1 MSQIIAST
9 AIGASEPATG
19 LYNALP
25 SFAPYRAVLFGDSM
39 TSQMFVDTTASSASY
54 NRSSGV
60 LTITDSSHGL
70 ATGWTVDVFNRS
82 YASIKKF
89 VTRTVTRIDA
99 NTYSV
104 DLGAAGGSLPDGTLS
119 GTTFVRVRTR
129 VSANG
134 WFTWLQIASGYKFD
148 VVFNGAQ
155 SGDITADCIARI
167 NSHCLDYSP
176 DVVFMQI
183 PGINDMST
191 SNGPVAEET
200 IWTNQKTII
209 DTILGAGATLVLLTL
224 TPVLSSEARATLQNM
239 ARVQRLNKRIQAY
252 ALGKKNLI
260 VVDSWKL
267 AIDSSNATGLAL
279 AAYLKDLAGDY
290 IHYNTQGARLVGN
303 AVWTAISGAF
313 PGQYDNAPKSTI
325 DCFLNSSVSLSS
337 VSRTNNVITATGTAH
352 GFLTGEYVK
361 LAGGSSEVLNEWG
374 YVTRVDAN
382 TVTFPSIGP
391 NGSISGTI
399 RMSRCNTISQNPV
412 LATTSGGT
420 VANGVSGTSAGNIT
434 STNHAGNTGTL
445 TAAASVVAHPSGYG
459 NVQRLTVTAAALNDL
474 PGFQQTTTSL
484 INAEVKAGR
493 KYWFQAYVKIA
504 SANWANTA
512 ASELKCRLLAN
523 VDGVLYSVFNWDT
536 YSGLP
541 ATGALTSDFEGVVRT
556 ARMLLPT
563 GTVSQV
569 YWQIYVRAAGAW
581 SSTVTIDVGQIG
593 IVEAVGA

>member
-9 AIGASEPATG
+9 AIGAAAPATG

-25 SFAPYRAVLFGDSM
+25 SFAPYRTVLFGDSM
-39 TSQMFVDTTASSASY
+39 TSQMFVDTTASSADY

-70 ATGWTVDVFNRS
+70 ATGWTVDVFNRR

-89 VTRTVTRIDA
+89 VTRAVTRIDA

-119 GTTFVRVRTR
+119 GTTFVRVPTR

-155 SGDITADCIARI
+155 SGDITDDCIDRI

-267 AIDSSNATGLAL
+267 VIDSSNATGLAL

-459 NVQRLTVTAAALNDL
+459 NVQRLTVTAAALNDF

-493 KYWFQAYVKIA
+493 EYWFQAYVKIA